1 MSVQTW
7 KETLYSSVTDAV
19 QISNTVTETIMIP
32 DTAIP
37 ARYWYSG
44 RTLKYVLRGALSNV
58 ITTPG
63 TLTLRARL
71 GGVAGTLIVASAALT
86 LNVAAQTNSQV
97 NIEFMLVCR
106 AAGWSATSGTL
117 FATGQANLGLSAATQ
132 GRVDMIPASAPA
144 PVTTIDLTSAS
155 IVSLTAQFS
164 VATAPTNLLINHAT
178 IESSN

>member
-7 KETLYSSVTDAV
+7 KETLYSSLTDAV

-37 ARYWYSG
+37 ARYWYPG
-44 RTLKYVLRGALSNV
+44 RTLKYTLRGALSNV

-71 GGVAGTLIVASAALT
+71 GGVAGTLIVASAALA

-97 NIEFMLVCR
+97 DIEFLILCR
-106 AAGWSATSGTL
+106 ASGWSATSGTL
-117 FATGQANLGLSAATQ
+117 FATGKACLGLSASVQ

-144 PVTTIDLTSAS
+144 PVVSLDLTSAS

-178 IESSN
+178 IESLN